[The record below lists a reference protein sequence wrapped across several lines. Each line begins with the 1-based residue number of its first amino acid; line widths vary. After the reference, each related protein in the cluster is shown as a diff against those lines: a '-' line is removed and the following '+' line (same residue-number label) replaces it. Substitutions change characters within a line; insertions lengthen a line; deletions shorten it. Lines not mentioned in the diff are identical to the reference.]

1 MGIINRNTGN
11 INNMLNKIEKCQIG
25 KKPLNM

>member
-11 INNMLNKIEKCQIG
+11 INNMLSKIEKFQIG